1 MSVVV
6 VGVSHQTAPV
16 EVRERL
22 AFAETEIGPA
32 LSRLLADDRVDEG
45 VILSTCNR
53 VEVYVAGAFE
63 PARLTACAR
72 ECLLQSHPPG
82 EPPPEGIY
90 THEESRCTE
99 HLFAVAAGLES
110 MVLGETEILGQL
122 KQAYDRALSARATGR
137 LLNKAFQRA
146 FNVAKQIRTETS
158 IQRGTVSVSSV
169 AVDMAGRIFESL
181 KRSDVLVIGAGD
193 TGEKAARAMLSRGA
207 RTVRVTN
214 RSPERAQSLAGVL
227 GGKAIPFEDWP
238 EELAQVDVVI
248 SSTSAPHYVVDE
260 AVLKPRLAARQGQP
274 LLLIDLAVPRDI
286 DPAVNKLDGVFLFN
300 VDDLQSI
307 ADEARRQ
314 REAEIDRCLE
324 LIRKRAQEPLV
335 PHPGHVPPKPTEA

>member
-22 AFAETEIGPA
+22 AFAEAELAPA
-32 LSRLLADDRVDEG
+32 LGRVLADGRAEEA

-53 VEVYVAGAFE
+53 VEVYVAGAAGPGE
-63 PARLTACAR
+63 LVACAR
-72 ECLLQSHPPG
+72 ECLLQSLPAG
-82 EPPPEGIY
+82 EVPPEGVY
-90 THEESRCTE
+90 AHEETRGVE
-99 HLFAVAAGLES
+99 HLFSVASGLDS

-122 KQAYDRALSARATGR
+122 KQAYERALKARATGR
-137 LLNKAFQRA
+137 FLNKAFQRA

-169 AVDMAGRIFESL
+169 AVDMAGRIFETL

-207 RTVRVTN
+207 RKVRVTN
-214 RSPERAQSLAGVL
+214 RSPERAQALAEVL
-227 GGKAIPFEDWP
+227 EGEAIPFDAWP
-238 EELAQVDVVI
+238 AELERVDVVI
-248 SSTSAPHYVVDE
+248 SSTSAPHYVVDP
-260 AVLKPRLAARQGQP
+260 AVLKLHLSARHGQP

-286 DPAVNKLDGVFLFN
+286 DPAVNELDGVFLFN
-300 VDDLQSI
+300 VDDLQTI

-314 REAEIDRCLE
+314 REAEIDRCLA
-324 LIRKRAQEPLV
+324 LIRQRAQEPLAR
-335 PHPGHVPPKPTEA
+335 HPGHPAARPVGA